1 MDYVLKAEFLTKIYG
16 HHKALDNF
24 SINIPKGAIYGLVGK
39 NGAGKTTLLRL
50 ICGLQ
55 EATAGDYT
63 LYGISSRKREIINAR
78 KEMGA
83 VIETP
88 AIYLDMSATGNLKE
102 QYRIL
107 GIRSFDTIPQLLK
120 MVGLENAGRKKVKNF
135 SLGMRQRLGIAVA
148 LVGNPR
154 FLVLDEPI
162 NGLDP
167 QGIIEMRRLLLN
179 LNQKYGITI
188 LVSSHILDELSR
200 LATYYGFI
208 DNGKM
213 IKEISASDLENS
225 FRKSVRIEVTDE
237 KVLAVVLKQAGQP
250 YKILAPNI
258 VEVYNRVNISRLTS
272 ALEKYQC
279 EVLSIQEQEENLENY
294 YVDLIGGVSHE

>member
-1 MDYVLKAEFLTKIYG
+1 MDYVFKAEALTKIYG

-24 SINIPKGAIYGLVGK
+24 FMHIPKGAIYGLVGK

-55 EATAGDYT
+55 EVTSGEYT
-63 LYGISSRKREIINAR
+63 LYGISSRKREILNAR

-83 VIETP
+83 IIETP
-88 AIYLDMSATGNLKE
+88 AVYLDMSATGNLKE

-107 GIRSFDTIPQLLK
+107 GIRSFDTIPELLK
-120 MVGLENAGRKKVKNF
+120 MVGLENTGRKKARNF
-135 SLGMRQRLGIAVA
+135 SLGMRQRLGIAIA

-167 QGIIEMRRLLLN
+167 QGIIEMRQLLLN
-179 LNQKYGITI
+179 LNQQYGMTI

-200 LATYYGFI
+200 LATHYGFI

-213 IKEISASDLENS
+213 IKEISASDLESS
-225 FRKSVRIEVTDE
+225 FRKSVRIEVTDG
-237 KVLAVVLKQAGQP
+237 KALAAVLEQAGQP
-250 YKILAPNI
+250 YRILAPNVI
-258 VEVYNRVNISRLTS
+258 EVYNRVNISHLT
-272 ALEKYQC
+272 ADLEKYHC
-279 EVLSIQEQEENLENY
+279 DILSIQEREENLENY
-294 YVDLIGGVSHE
+294 YVNLIGGISHE